1 MEASS
6 LETAGSDRRLGGIPY
21 ILTRAAEIHPE
32 RVAIDD
38 LLNGRRVTYA
48 ELERDTNRLAHAL
61 RERGV
66 RKGDFVA
73 LMFPNEAAMAHAMF
87 ACAKIGAV
95 LCPVNVRLLPHEVAA
110 YLEPHGIKAV
120 LCNRAF
126 RERFAGV
133 KAGIL
138 VTFGAADNAQ
148 GAWLDAED
156 LVRDQPATPLP
167 PATTL
172 EDPFRMIP
180 TGGTTGA
187 SKGVVHSHGGTLMTI
202 LTNIAEFGI
211 RRGWKTIMLAPLY
224 HGAGMDWGFFPIL
237 WRGGTVIMPADT
249 SFNALNYLALLRER
263 QVEFAL
269 LVPATILA
277 LYKAWD
283 RTPLE
288 SVRSVISTS
297 APTSPALRK
306 ILNELFAS
314 ADVMAGAGISESLNM
329 AVQSPGEFITYPTS
343 IGEPHLDTR
352 ACIVDEEGREKPRG
366 EPGEICLRG
375 FNTALYYHANPDAG
389 RKTWRPR
396 PDDPEGLE
404 WCFTGDI
411 GVMDQDGRLSIVD
424 RSKDVIITGGETVPS
439 VEVESA
445 YTGHPLV
452 QECAAIGL
460 PDERWGEGI
469 TLVIAKA
476 NPKDDDAAV
485 ARELF
490 AFGRERLAGYKVPKQ
505 IAFLDA
511 LPRSHFGK
519 LLKHELRKMRH
530 ETLHRPEA

>member
-1 MEASS
+1 MDASS
-6 LETAGSDRRLGGIPY
+6 LETAGPDRRLGGIPY
-21 ILTRAAEIHPE
+21 ILTRAAEIHPD

-38 LLNGRRVTYA
+38 LLNGRCLTYA

-61 RERGV
+61 RKLGV

-73 LMFPNEAAMAHAMF
+73 LMFPNETAMAQAMF

-95 LCPVNVRLLPHEVAA
+95 ISPVNVRLLPHEVAA
-110 YLEPHGIKAV
+110 YLAPHGIKAV

-133 KAGIL
+133 KAEIL
-138 VTFGAADNAQ
+138 VTFGA
-148 GAWLDAED
+148 GERVESPWLDAEALAGD
-156 LVRDQPATPLP
+156 APSTPLP

-249 SFNALNYLALLRER
+249 SFNAPKYLALLRER
-263 QVEFAL
+263 QVEYAL
-269 LVPATILA
+269 LVPATILP
-277 LYKAWD
+277 LYKSWD
-283 RTPLE
+283 RAPLE

-306 ILNELFAS
+306 ILSELFAC

-329 AVQSPGEFITYPTS
+329 AIQSPGEFLSYPTS

-352 ACIVDEEGREKPRG
+352 ACIVDEEGRERPRG
-366 EPGEICLRG
+366 EAGEICLRG
-375 FNTALYYHANPDAG
+375 FNTALYYHANPDGG
-389 RKTWRPR
+389 RNTWRR
-396 PDDPEGLE
+396 RADDQEGLE

-411 GVMDQDGRLSIVD
+411 GIMDQDGRLSIVD
-424 RSKDVIITGGETVPS
+424 RSKDVILTGGETVPS
-439 VEVESA
+439 VEIESA
-445 YTGHPLV
+445 YTGHPLI

-469 TLVIAKA
+469 TLVVAKA
-476 NPKDDDAAV
+476 NPNDDDAVV

-490 AFGRERLAGYKVPKQ
+490 VFGRERLAGYKVPKQ
-505 IAFLDA
+505 ICFLDA

-519 LLKHELRKMRH
+519 LLKHELRKMRP
-530 ETLHRPEA
+530 ESLHRPES